1 MEGYMGKQLN
11 YWMDY
16 DSFVLLAKKALELG
30 FVIYRRKADKNGKL
44 VFGTNIDVVTKDE
57 KDYFFHLPDAGEIV
71 ISVCNGRETVNN
83 GIGKGSNVIIE
94 AGYSYVNDKH
104 KVKQIT
110 RSRIYCT
117 TGYYDDNG
125 VFVERPEVLTKAYN
139 SLARYTRKLAPY
151 TELHDLRIGS
161 RDDNYGQIFEY
172 THKEYVTAWCL
183 QKREEGYK
191 LQG

>member
-1 MEGYMGKQLN
+1 MGKQLN

-57 KDYFFHLPDAGEIV
+57 KDYFFYLPDAGEIV
-71 ISVCNGRETVNN
+71 ISVCNGRETVNH
-83 GIGKGSNVIIE
+83 GIGKGSDVIIE
-94 AGYSYVNDKH
+94 AGYSYVNEKDK
-104 KVKQIT
+104 KIT

-117 TGYYDDNG
+117 TGYYDDER
-125 VFVERPEVLTKAYN
+125 VFVERPEALAKAYN
-139 SLARYTRKLAPY
+139 SLARYIKKLAPY
-151 TELHDLRIGS
+151 TELHELRIGLK
-161 RDDNYGQIFEY
+161 DDNYGQTFEY
-172 THKEYVTAWCL
+172 IHKEYLTTWCL
-183 QKREEGYK
+183 QKRKEGYK

>member
-1 MEGYMGKQLN
+1 MGKQLN

-16 DSFVLLAKKALELG
+16 DSFVILAKKALELG
-30 FVIYRRKADKNGKL
+30 FVIYRKADENGKL

-57 KDYFFHLPDAGEIV
+57 NDYFFYLPDAGEIV
-71 ISVCNGRETVNN
+71 ISVYNGREIVSRV
-83 GIGKGSNVIIE
+83 GKGSNVIIE
-94 AGYSYVNDKH
+94 AGYSYVNEKH

-110 RSRIYCT
+110 RNRIYCT
-117 TGYYDDNG
+117 TGYYDNEG

-139 SLARYTRKLAPY
+139 SLARYTKKLAPY
-151 TELHDLRIGS
+151 TELHDLRIS
-161 RDDNYGQIFEY
+161 LREDNYGQTFEY
-172 THKEYVTAWCL
+172 IHKEYLTAWCL